1 VTPCP
6 VVAEQSA
13 DQLGPDAAVWSSS
26 VSRVGAKSTR
36 LNYRCATAAALGL
49 GLFGGG
55 LATASYLPRRYHR
68 CAARRTLA
76 EYAGR
81 ILPPDRSCEVS
92 AGIGIRD
99 PRRRPECCGSP
110 YGPSTSNWVSAD
122 RASHPTP
129 QQSSCEH
136 LGLVAQDAQLVI
148 GVKAK
153 ALRLLSV
160 SAPRLELLDRR
171 ARPSR

>member
-1 VTPCP
+1 M
-6 VVAEQSA
+6 
-13 DQLGPDAAVWSSS
+13 
-26 VSRVGAKSTR
+26 RKSTR
-36 LNYRCATAAALGL
+36 LKLSMRHRSRSWPRSWARVIWRRLGYCFLLAAAN
-49 GLFGGG
+49 
-55 LATASYLPRRYHR
+55 HR

-92 AGIGIRD
+92 AGIGIRN

-171 ARPSR
+171 ATPSR